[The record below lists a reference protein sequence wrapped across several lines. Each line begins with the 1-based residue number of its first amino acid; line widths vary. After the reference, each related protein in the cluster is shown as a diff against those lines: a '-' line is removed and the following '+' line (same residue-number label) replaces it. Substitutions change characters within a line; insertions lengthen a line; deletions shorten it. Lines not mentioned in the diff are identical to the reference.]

1 MENKRY
7 FLGLDLGTN
16 SVGWAVVDPKY
27 NLCKFRGKSLWG
39 IRLFDSAQTA
49 ADRRLARSARRR
61 LERRKIR
68 IDWLQELF
76 AEEISKKDPTFF
88 IKLNNSRLHL
98 EDKDERISNIK
109 YPLFADKDYTDIDYY
124 KEYPTIF
131 HLRKELI
138 ENKKPPYDA
147 RLVYLAIHNLIKH
160 RGHFLF
166 DGEISTENINESI
179 SDKIRNILKKIKL
192 NFEVENINEGSSV
205 LGDEIPEI
213 YLIEDANI
221 EDLLK
226 TILKSSKSA
235 TEKSEKLKE
244 CFAECKNKRDTV
256 IVSELCK
263 LMVGLKGDFSKIFNK
278 DNEEVKGNIN
288 NPKIS
293 FNSEYDETVKDAI
306 QTYYPEELDVLNE
319 IQAIYILRGEQYIS
333 DAKIKEYNEHHDTVR
348 IIKQLFK
355 KYLGV
360 KECNKFF
367 NSTEEKIN
375 YSNYVGNLNNCGTKT
390 ALRKTVK
397 AEDIDREIK
406 KKLKGILED
415 TELIDEV
422 DEAKI
427 KSLMEETSELLPMQR
442 TTKMGGVPRQI
453 NEVELRAILE
463 NAKQYL
469 SFLSERD
476 EKGISVK
483 DKIISIFEYRIPYYV
498 GPLGGHSKR
507 QKEFAWMIR
516 KEKGRIYPWN
526 IEEKVDYTKTG
537 EEFIKRMINKCTYLY
552 GKDVIPKHSL
562 LYQEFMVL
570 NLINNIRLY
579 DSRERISVE
588 EKKTLFEE
596 IFMNKTR
603 VTFKDIYSYFQL
615 KDKDL
620 NQTDIHGIDSGDG
633 HIVMFPTLSTYL
645 DFKKQVFGDDIKKE
659 SIRNIIEE
667 IVTDI
672 TIFGADKKRLKEVV
686 GYKYKNKLTSE
697 QYEKLKNN
705 ITKFNYK
712 DWGTLS
718 REFLNGVTGCK
729 KGGDSETTIITALR
743 ENNLNLQ
750 ELLSDSY
757 TFSEHIEKINKE
769 VGKDLSETFFENY
782 PISPANKRAVRQA
795 ALIYKE
801 ILKVMGNPPEKIFL
815 EMARDGEINK
825 TRTSS
830 RKKKIKDLL
839 DKWGNDE
846 DIEKLRDEL
855 ENIDNKDSRRLD
867 SEKIYLYFIQKGRCM
882 YSGEPIDLEKL
893 SNTEY
898 YDVDHIY
905 PQSKIKDDSL
915 DNKVLVKAELN
926 RSKEDKTI
934 SRDIQNKMF
943 GFWKELEQR
952 GAITKEKLA
961 RLTKKEFS
969 NEDLQ
974 GFLNRQLVDTRQVTK
989 AVSKYFE
996 SISNSKVIYVKA
1008 SLVSA
1013 FRHDEI
1019 KCYKSRRINDFH
1031 HGKDAYLNV
1040 VVGNVYNAKYTD
1052 NPRNWYAQK
1061 RTEWVAPE
1069 KGHSLNN
1076 LFKRDLKRYVDGE
1089 LVWEGYNMDEKLKNT
1104 GSIVTVKRIMNQDDL
1119 FYTEYTYCSKGQLFD
1134 MNPLSKEEITKIRIK
1149 KDLDNKKYGGYGAP
1163 GTAFFVFV
1171 EYGDNVRKYI
1181 TGVPIYVKNLLKTDP
1196 NAVVKYLEEVR
1207 GLKEIKKIRPIKK
1220 NSLIMVDN
1228 FPMRIRGENDLLLNL
1243 NPSKQLKIKDYEVFE
1258 TLRKVEKFIEKL
1270 TKNKSA
1276 TIDEKYDCLDNSKLD
1291 SAYIFLTNKLQEEYI
1306 KRPTI
1311 KKLFKILKDG
1321 TEKYKQEK
1329 VEDKAKIISE
1339 ILKLFECKTNHAEL
1353 VKIGGSGK
1361 SGNCALNKNT
1371 VGKKLLEGK
1380 IVLVNQSVTGIFEDR
1395 IKL

>member
-1 MENKRY
+1 MANTRY
-7 FLGLDLGTN
+7 FLGLDIGTN
-16 SVGWAVVDPKY
+16 SVGWAVVDPTYK
-27 NLCKFRGKSLWG
+27 LCKFRGKSLWG
-39 IRLFDSAQTA
+39 IRLFDAAQTA

-61 LERRKIR
+61 LERRKMR

-76 AEEISKKDPTFF
+76 AEEIAKKDPTFF

-98 EDKDERISNIK
+98 EDKDEKISNIK

-138 ENKKPPYDA
+138 ENKKPPYDV

-160 RGHFLF
+160 RGHFIF

-192 NFEVENINEGSSV
+192 NFEVDNINEEDNTV
-205 LGDEIPEI
+205 GDEIPRI
-213 YLIEDANI
+213 YLIEDINI
-221 EDLLK
+221 ENTLK

-235 TEKSEKLKE
+235 TEKSEELRK
-244 CFAECKNKRDTV
+244 CFIDRQNKRDNA
-256 IVSELCK
+256 IVAELCK

-278 DNEEVKGNIN
+278 DSVEVKENIKN
-288 NPKIS
+288 SKIS

-333 DAKIKEYNEHHDTVR
+333 DAKIKEYNEHHDRVR
-348 IIKQLFK
+348 AIKQLFK

-375 YSNYVGNLNNCGTKT
+375 YSNYVGNLNTCGTKT

-397 AEDIDREIK
+397 AEDLDKEIK
-406 KKLKGILED
+406 KKLKGILEN
-415 TELIDEV
+415 TEHIDEIDEV
-422 DEAKI
+422 II
-427 KSLMEETSELLPMQR
+427 KGLIEETSDLLPIQR
-442 TTKMGGVPRQI
+442 TTKMGSVPRQI
-453 NEVELRAILE
+453 NEIELRAILE
-463 NAKQYL
+463 NAEQYL
-469 SFLSERD
+469 PFLSECD
-476 EKGISVK
+476 ENGISVK

-498 GPLGGHSKR
+498 GPLGGHTKE

-516 KEKGRIYPWN
+516 KEEGRIYPWN

-603 VTFKDIYSYFQL
+603 VTFKDIYSYFKL

-620 NQTDIHGIDSGDG
+620 NQTDIHGIDSGYG

-645 DFKKQVFGDDIKKE
+645 DFKKQIFGDDIKKE
-659 SIRNIIEE
+659 SIRNLIEE

-672 TIFGADKKRLKEVV
+672 TIFGADKKRLKAVLEF
-686 GYKYKNKLTSE
+686 KYQDKLTSE

-743 ENNLNLQ
+743 DNNLNLQ
-750 ELLSDSY
+750 ELLSYNY
-757 TFSEHIEKINKE
+757 TFSDNIEKINKGE
-769 VGKDLSETFFENY
+769 EKDFSNIDDYLI
-782 PISPANKRAVRQA
+782 PPANKRAARQA
-795 ALIYKE
+795 KLIYEE

-815 EMARDGEINK
+815 EMARGGEENK
-825 TRTSS
+825 TRTNS
-830 RKKKIKDLL
+830 RKKKIEDMFEKF
-839 DKWGNDE
+839 GNDE
-846 DIEKLRDEL
+846 DNQRLRDEL
-855 ENIDNKDSRRLD
+855 ENICSKDPRRLD
-867 SEKIYLYFIQKGRCM
+867 SEKIYLYFMQKGKCM
-882 YSGEPIDLEKL
+882 YSGESIDLEKI
-893 SNTEY
+893 SDTKY
-898 YDVDHIY
+898 YDIDHIY
-905 PQSKIKDDSL
+905 PQSKTKDDSL
-915 DNKVLVKAELN
+915 DNKVLVKAKLN
-926 RSKEDKTI
+926 RLKEDKPI
-934 SRDIQNKMF
+934 SRDIQNKMI
-943 GFWKELEQR
+943 GFWKELEKR
-952 GAITKEKLA
+952 GAITKEKLE

-1008 SLVSA
+1008 GLVSD
-1013 FRHDEI
+1013 FRHEEI

-1061 RTEWVAPE
+1061 RTEGVASE

-1076 LFKRDLKRYVDGE
+1076 LFKRDVKRYVDGE
-1089 LVWEGYNMDEKLKNT
+1089 LVWEGYKEDEKLKNT
-1104 GSIVTVKRIMNQDDL
+1104 GSIVTVKKIMNQDDL
-1119 FYTEYTYCSKGQLFD
+1119 FYTEYTYCSKGKLFD
-1134 MNPLSKEEITKIRIK
+1134 ENALSKKDKTKIKIK
-1149 KDLDNKKYGGYGAP
+1149 KNLDNDKYGGYSAP
-1163 GTAFFVFV
+1163 ATAFFVCV
-1171 EYGDNVRKYI
+1171 EYGDNVQKYI
-1181 TGVPIYVKNLLKTDP
+1181 TGIPIYVKNLHKTDQK
-1196 NAVVKYLEEVR
+1196 AIEKYLGEVR
-1207 GLKEIKKIRPIKK
+1207 GIKDIKKIRIIKK
-1220 NSLIMVDN
+1220 NSLIMFDN
-1228 FPMRIRGENDLLLNL
+1228 FPMRIRGENDSQLMV
-1243 NPSKQLKIKDYEVFE
+1243 NPSKQLKIKDQEVFE
-1258 TLRKVEKFIEKL
+1258 TLRKVEKFIERL
-1270 TKNKSA
+1270 NKNKFE
-1276 TIDEKYDCLDNSKLD
+1276 TINEKYDCLTNAKLD
-1291 SAYIFLTNKLQEEYI
+1291 SAYKFLMNKLQEEYI

-1311 KKLFKILKDG
+1311 EKLVKTLSG
-1321 TEKYKQEK
+1321 GEEKFKQEK
-1329 VEDKAKIISE
+1329 MEDKVKILSE
-1339 ILKLFECKTNHAEL
+1339 ILKLFECKTNFADL
-1353 VKIGGSGK
+1353 LKIGGSGK
-1361 SGNCALNKNT
+1361 SGVCILSKNT
-1371 VGKKLLEGK
+1371 VGKKLWEGQ
-1380 IVLVNQSVTGIFEDR
+1380 IVLVNQSATGIFEDR

>member
-1 MENKRY
+1 MEKRRY
-7 FLGLDLGTN
+7 FLGLDIGTN
-16 SVGWAVVDPKY
+16 SVGWAVVDPTYK
-27 NLCKFRGKSLWG
+27 LCTFRGKSLWG

-61 LERRKIR
+61 LERRKMR

-98 EDKDERISNIK
+98 EDKDERIFNIK

-166 DGEISTENINESI
+166 DGEITTENINESI

-192 NFEVENINEGSSV
+192 NFEVDNINEEDNTV
-205 LGDEIPEI
+205 GDEIPGI
-213 YLIEDANI
+213 YLIEDINI
-221 EDLLK
+221 ENTLK

-235 TEKSEKLKE
+235 TEKSEELRK
-244 CFAECKNKRDTV
+244 CFIDRQNKRDNA
-256 IVSELCK
+256 IVAELCK

-278 DNEEVKGNIN
+278 DSVEVKENIKN
-288 NPKIS
+288 SKIS
-293 FNSEYDETVKDAI
+293 FNAEYDEEIKDLI

-319 IQAIYILRGEQYIS
+319 IQAIYILRGEQFIS
-333 DAKIKEYNEHHDTVR
+333 DAKIKEYNEHHDRVR
-348 IIKQLFK
+348 TIKQLFK

-375 YSNYVGNLNNCGTKT
+375 YSNYVGNLNTCGTKT

-397 AEDIDREIK
+397 AEDLDKEIK
-406 KKLKGILED
+406 KKLKGILEN
-415 TELIDEV
+415 TEHIDEIDEV
-422 DEAKI
+422 II
-427 KSLMEETSELLPMQR
+427 KGLIEETSDLLPIQR
-442 TTKMGGVPRQI
+442 TTKMGSVPRQI
-453 NEVELRAILE
+453 NEIELRAILE
-463 NAKQYL
+463 NAEQYL
-469 SFLSERD
+469 PFLSECD
-476 EKGISVK
+476 ENGISVK

-498 GPLGGHSKR
+498 GPLGGHTKE

-516 KEKGRIYPWN
+516 KEEGRIYPWN

-603 VTFKDIYSYFQL
+603 VTFNDIYGYFKL

-645 DFKKQVFGDDIKKE
+645 DFKKQIFGDDIKKE
-659 SIRNIIEE
+659 SIRNLIEE

-672 TIFGADKKRLKEVV
+672 TIFGADKKRLKAVLEF
-686 GYKYKNKLTSE
+686 KYQDKLTSE

-729 KGGDSETTIITALR
+729 KGGDSETTIITALKD
-743 ENNLNLQ
+743 NNLNLQ

-757 TFSEHIEKINKE
+757 TFSEHIEKVNKGA
-769 VGKDLSETFFENY
+769 GKDLSETFFEDY

-815 EMARDGEINK
+815 EMARSEEINK

-830 RKKKIKDLL
+830 RKKKIEDLL

-846 DIEKLRDEL
+846 DIKKLRDEL

-1008 SLVSA
+1008 NLVSA

-1061 RTEWVAPE
+1061 RTEGVASE

-1076 LFKRDLKRYVDGE
+1076 LFKRDVKRYVDGE

-1134 MNPLSKEEITKIRIK
+1134 MNPLSKEETTKIRIK

-1171 EYGDNVRKYI
+1171 EYGDNVQKYI
-1181 TGVPIYVKNLLKTDP
+1181 TGVPIYVKNLLKTDS

-1207 GLKEIKKIRPIKK
+1207 GLKEIKEIRTIKK

-1228 FPMRIRGENDLLLNL
+1228 FPMRIRGENDLKLLL
-1243 NPSKQLKIKDYEVFE
+1243 NPSKELKIKDQEVFE

-1276 TIDEKYDCLDNSKLD
+1276 TIDEKYDCLNNNKLD
-1291 SAYIFLTNKLQEEYI
+1291 SAYMFLTNKLQEEYI

-1311 KKLFKILKDG
+1311 EKLVEILKDG
-1321 TEKYKQEK
+1321 EAKFKQERI
-1329 VEDKAKIISE
+1329 EDKAKILSE
-1339 ILKLFECKTNHAEL
+1339 ILKLFDRKTNFADL
-1353 VKIGGSGK
+1353 LKIGGSGK
-1361 SGNCALNKNT
+1361 SGACTLNKNT
-1371 VGKKLLEGK
+1371 VAKKLQEGQ
-1380 IVLVNQSVTGIFEDR
+1380 IVLVHQSVTGIFEDR

>member
-1 MENKRY
+1 MEKRRY
-7 FLGLDLGTN
+7 FLGLDIGTN
-16 SVGWAVVDPKY
+16 SVGWAVVDPTYK
-27 NLCKFRGKSLWG
+27 LCKFRGKSLWG
-39 IRLFDSAQTA
+39 IRLFDAAQTA

-61 LERRKIR
+61 LERRKMR

-98 EDKDERISNIK
+98 EDKAEEIANIK

-124 KEYPTIF
+124 KEFPTIF

-138 ENKKPPYDA
+138 KNSKSSYDV

-179 SDKIRNILKKIKL
+179 SDKIRNILKKIKS
-192 NFEVENINEGSSV
+192 NFEIDNINEESSTV
-205 LGDEIPEI
+205 GDEIPEI
-213 YLIEDANI
+213 YLIEDTHI
-221 EDLLK
+221 ENTLK

-235 TEKSEKLKE
+235 TEKSEELRK
-244 CFAECKNKRDTV
+244 CFIDRQNKRDNA
-256 IVSELCK
+256 IVAELCK

-278 DNEEVKGNIN
+278 DSVEVKENIK

-293 FNSEYDETVKDAI
+293 FNAEYDEEIKDLI

-319 IQAIYILRGEQYIS
+319 IQAIYILRGEQFIS
-333 DAKIKEYNEHHDTVR
+333 DAKIKEYNEHHDRVR
-348 IIKQLFK
+348 TLKQLFK
-355 KYLGV
+355 KYIGV

-367 NSTEEKIN
+367 NSDEEGIN
-375 YSNYVGNLNNCGTKT
+375 YSHYVGKLNTCGNKT
-390 ALRKTVK
+390 ALKKTVK
-397 AEDIDREIK
+397 AEDLDKEIK
-406 KKLKGILED
+406 KKLKGILENTEHID
-415 TELIDEV
+415 EIDELIINNL
-422 DEAKI
+422 I
-427 KSLMEETSELLPMQR
+427 KETSDLLPIQR

-463 NAKQYL
+463 NAEQYL
-469 SFLSERD
+469 PFLSECD
-476 EKGISVK
+476 ENGISVK

-498 GPLGGHSKR
+498 GPLGGHSKK

-516 KEKGRIYPWN
+516 KEEGRIYPWN
-526 IEEKVDYTKTG
+526 IEEKVDYIKTG

-672 TIFGADKKRLKEVV
+672 TIFGADKKRLKAVV

-757 TFSEHIEKINKE
+757 TFSEHIEKANKGA
-769 VGKDLSETFFENY
+769 GKDLSETFFEDY

-815 EMARDGEINK
+815 EMARGGEANK

-830 RKKKIKDLL
+830 RKKKVEDIFE
-839 DKWGNDE
+839 KWGNDE
-846 DIEKLRDEL
+846 DIKKLKEDL
-855 ENIDNKDSRRLD
+855 ENICSKDPRRLD
-867 SEKIYLYFIQKGRCM
+867 SEKIYLYFKQKGRCM

-898 YDVDHIY
+898 YDIDHIY
-905 PQSKIKDDSL
+905 PQSKTKDDSL

-926 RSKEDKTI
+926 RSKEDKPI
-934 SRDIQNKMF
+934 SRNIQNKMIE
-943 GFWKELEQR
+943 FWKELEKR

-996 SISNSKVIYVKA
+996 FISNSKVIYVKA
-1008 SLVSA
+1008 SLVSD
-1013 FRHDEI
+1013 FRHEEI
-1019 KCYKSRRINDFH
+1019 QCYKSRRINDFH

-1052 NPRNWYAQK
+1052 NPRNWYSQK
-1061 RTEWVAPE
+1061 RAEGVVAE
-1069 KGHSLNN
+1069 KVHSLKN
-1076 LFKRDLKRYVDGE
+1076 LFKRDVKRYVDGE
-1089 LVWEGYNMDEKLKNT
+1089 LVWEGYNADEKLKNT

-1134 MNPLSKEEITKIRIK
+1134 MNPLSKEETTKIRIK

-1163 GTAFFVFV
+1163 GTAFFVLV
-1171 EYGDNVRKYI
+1171 EYGDNARKYI
-1181 TGVPIYVKNLLKTDP
+1181 TGIPIYVKNLLKTDP
-1196 NAVVKYLEEVR
+1196 NAIVKYLEEVR
-1207 GLKEIKKIRPIKK
+1207 DLKNIKKICTIKK

-1228 FPMRIRGENDLLLNL
+1228 FPMRIRGENDLKLLL
-1243 NPSKQLKIKDYEVFE
+1243 NPSKQLKIKDQEEFE
-1258 TLRKVEKFIEKL
+1258 ILRKVEKFIEKL

-1276 TIDEKYDCLDNSKLD
+1276 TINEKYDCLNDTKLD
-1291 SAYIFLTNKLQEEYI
+1291 STYMFLTNKLQEEYI

-1311 KKLFKILKDG
+1311 EKIVEILKYG
-1321 TEKYKQEK
+1321 EAKFKQESI
-1329 VEDKAKIISE
+1329 EDKAKILNE
-1339 ILKLFECKTNHAEL
+1339 ILKLFDRKTNFANL
-1353 VKIGGSGK
+1353 LKIGGSGQ
-1361 SGNCALNKNT
+1361 SGVCTLNKNT
-1371 VGKKLLEGK
+1371 VGKKLLEDK
-1380 IVLVNQSVTGIFEDR
+1380 IVIVNQSVTGIFEDR

>member
-1 MENKRY
+1 MEKRRY
-7 FLGLDLGTN
+7 FLGLDIGTN
-16 SVGWAVVDPKY
+16 SVGWAVLDPTYK
-27 NLCKFRGKSLWG
+27 LCKFRGKSLWG
-39 IRLFDSAQTA
+39 IRLFDAAQTA

-61 LERRKIR
+61 LERRKMR

-138 ENKKPPYDA
+138 ENKKPPYDV

-179 SDKIRNILKKIKL
+179 SDKIRNILKKIKS
-192 NFEVENINEGSSV
+192 NFEIDNINEEGSTV
-205 LGDEIPEI
+205 GDEIPEI
-213 YLIEDANI
+213 YLIEDTNM
-221 EDLLK
+221 ENTLK
-226 TILKSSKSA
+226 TILKSPKSA
-235 TEKSEKLKE
+235 TEKSEELRK
-244 CFAECKNKRDTV
+244 CFIDRQNKRDNA
-256 IVSELCK
+256 IVAELCK

-278 DNEEVKGNIN
+278 DSVEVKENIKN
-288 NPKIS
+288 QKIS
-293 FNSEYDETVKDAI
+293 FNAEYDEEIKDLI

-319 IQAIYILRGEQYIS
+319 IQAIYILRGEQFIS
-333 DAKIKEYNEHHDTVR
+333 DAKIKEYNEHHGRVR
-348 IIKQLFK
+348 TLKQLFK
-355 KYLGV
+355 KYIGV

-375 YSNYVGNLNNCGTKT
+375 YSNYVGNLNTCGNKT

-397 AEDIDREIK
+397 AEDLDKEIK
-406 KKLKGILED
+406 KKLKGILEN
-415 TELIDEV
+415 TEHIDEIDEV
-422 DEAKI
+422 II
-427 KSLMEETSELLPMQR
+427 KGLIEETSELLPMQR

-476 EKGISVK
+476 ENGISVK

-498 GPLGGHSKR
+498 GPLGGHLKE
-507 QKEFAWMIR
+507 QKKFAWMIR
-516 KEKGRIYPWN
+516 KEEGRIYPWN

-588 EKKTLFEE
+588 EKKTLLEE

-603 VTFKDIYSYFQL
+603 VTFKDLYGYFKL

-659 SIRNIIEE
+659 SVRNIIEE

-672 TIFGADKKRLKEVV
+672 TIFGADKKRLKAVV
-686 GYKYKNKLTSE
+686 ECKYKNKLTSE

-729 KGGDSETTIITALR
+729 KGGDNETTIITALR

-757 TFSEHIEKINKE
+757 TFSEHIEKVNKGAGE
-769 VGKDLSETFFENY
+769 DLSETFFEDY

-795 ALIYKE
+795 ILIYKE
-801 ILKVMGNPPEKIFL
+801 ISKVMGNPPEKIFL
-815 EMARDGEINK
+815 EMARGGEENK

-830 RKKKIKDLL
+830 RKKKIEDILEQFR
-839 DKWGNDE
+839 NDE
-846 DIEKLRDEL
+846 DNQRLRDNL
-855 ENIDNKDSRRLD
+855 ENICSKDPRRLD
-867 SEKIYLYFIQKGRCM
+867 SEKIYLYFMQKGKCM

-893 SNTEY
+893 SNTEC

-905 PQSKIKDDSL
+905 PQSKTKDDSL

-926 RSKEDKTI
+926 RSKEDKPI
-934 SRDIQNKMF
+934 SRDIQNKMI
-943 GFWKELEQR
+943 GFWKELEKR

-961 RLTKKEFS
+961 RLTKNEFS
-969 NEDLQ
+969 AEDLQ

-1008 SLVSA
+1008 NLVSD
-1013 FRHDEI
+1013 FRHEEI

-1040 VVGNVYNAKYTD
+1040 VVGNVYDAKYTD
-1052 NPRNWYAQK
+1052 NPSKWYAQK
-1061 RTEWVAPE
+1061 GTEGVAAE
-1069 KGHSLNN
+1069 KRYSLNN
-1076 LFKRDLKRYVDGE
+1076 PFKHDVKRYTDGE
-1089 LVWEGYNMDEKLKNT
+1089 LVWKGYEEDEKLKNT

-1134 MNPLSKEEITKIRIK
+1134 MNPLSKGETTKIRIK
-1149 KDLDNKKYGGYGAP
+1149 KDLDNKKYGGYSAP
-1163 GTAFFVFV
+1163 ATSFFACV
-1171 EYGDNVRKYI
+1171 EYGDNVQKYI
-1181 TGVPIYVKNLLKTDP
+1181 TGIPIYVKNLLKTDP

-1207 GLKEIKKIRPIKK
+1207 GLKDIKKISIIKK
-1220 NSLIMVDN
+1220 NSLIVVDN
-1228 FPMRIRGENDLLLNL
+1228 FPMRIRGETDSQLTV
-1243 NPSKQLKIKDYEVFE
+1243 NPSKQLKIKDQEVFE
-1258 TLRKVEKFIEKL
+1258 TLRKVEKFIEKH

-1276 TIDEKYDCLDNSKLD
+1276 TIDEKHDCLNNNKLD
-1291 SAYIFLTNKLQEEYI
+1291 SVYTFLMNKLQEEYI

-1311 KKLFKILKDG
+1311 EKLVEILKDG
-1321 TEKYKQEK
+1321 EAKFKQERI
-1329 VEDKAKIISE
+1329 EDKAKILSE
-1339 ILKLFECKTNHAEL
+1339 ILKLFDRKTNLADL
-1353 VKIGGSGK
+1353 LKIGGSAK

-1371 VGKKLLEGK
+1371 LGKKLLKGEV
-1380 IVLVNQSVTGIFEDR
+1380 VLVNQSVTGIFEDR